1 MESGRVRQA
10 HNAARKWK
18 RNGEAMTAHSSHE
31 GHEHHH
37 GGEHD
42 SHDSHDASDAHGSHG
57 AHGHT
62 HGSVDPSISS
72 NERGLWAVKWGFV
85 GLFLTASLQLVVVFL
100 SHSVALL
107 ADTIHNFGDA
117 GTAIPLG
124 IAFLFAR
131 RAATPRFTYGFGRVE
146 DLAGLAVVLTI
157 FASAGVAFYQA
168 INRLIHPHTVSHIG
182 AIIGASIIGFLGNEL
197 VAVFRIRVGKEIGS
211 AALIADGYHARTDGW
226 TSLAVLAGALGV
238 YFGYPKADPIIG
250 LLITVAILGIVWQ
263 SVKLVFARM
272 LDGVEPGVL
281 DEVRHSAGHV
291 PGVDGVSDVR
301 ARWIGHT
308 LRAEV
313 SITVDPHLTVQEGHD
328 LAKRVEHEMGDD
340 LKFLSGVTIHIDPA
354 GEAGE
359 QCHRAEPH
367 DGATAS
373 RIKTPHNP

>member
-1 MESGRVRQA
+1 
-10 HNAARKWK
+10 
-18 RNGEAMTAHSSHE
+18 MTPRSSHE
-31 GHEHHH
+31 GHKHHH
-37 GGEHD
+37 DGEHD
-42 SHDSHDASDAHGSHG
+42 SHDSSDASDSHAHNSHG

-85 GLFLTASLQLVVVFL
+85 GLFLTASVQLVVVFL

-131 RAATPRFTYGFGRVE
+131 HAATRRFTYGFGRVE

-168 INRLIHPHTVSHIG
+168 INRLIHPQAVSHIG

-263 SVKLVFARM
+263 SAKLVFARM
-272 LDGVEPGVL
+272 LDGVEPNLL
-281 DEVRHSAGHV
+281 DEVKHSAGHV
-291 PGVDGVSDVR
+291 HGVDGVSDVR

-313 SITVDPHLTVQEGHD
+313 SITVDPHLTVQQGHD
-328 LAKRVEHEMGDD
+328 LAKRVEHEMVDH
-340 LKFLSGVTIHIDPA
+340 LKFLSGVTIHVDPA
-354 GEAGE
+354 SEAGE
-359 QCHRAEPH
+359 KYHRVEP
-367 DGATAS
+367 DEGATA
-373 RIKTPHNP
+373 TVHTH